1 VNRSRTS
8 LGALAALAA
17 LATACAQ
24 ASDEDLLAGS
34 DGGSG
39 GSVSTIDP
47 GSGPTGPAVADDP
60 DAIAEAAI
68 TDVTEF
74 WRVTFPELY
83 GEEFEEVAGFFP
95 YGPDTE
101 PPPCGD
107 PPPEY
112 EVIANN
118 AFYCPSDDIIA
129 YDAASFLPEVNET
142 FGGFT
147 VAIVIAHEF
156 GHAIQARADAVDR
169 TVDLELQ
176 ADCFAGAWTGR
187 VTAGE
192 SSSFSPEDVDLNQ
205 TVAGMTAI
213 RDIPGT
219 NPDDPMA
226 HGSGFDRVSAFQDG
240 YENGA
245 EACVGYADEFEDR
258 DTVEVP
264 FQSREEFETEGNLHL
279 EDRGPDDPGLLS
291 LLVADLNEF
300 YGVLFGQLGREWTP
314 VDDLVI
320 VEPSRDSITCGGEAF
335 EGSDLEGAAVYC
347 EDENVVVLDGAGL
360 VPDLNRIG
368 DFAVGAE
375 VGRLWAQ
382 AAQTRLG
389 VADEE
394 RAGLQADCLTGVWSI
409 SLSPG
414 DDTTPQST
422 LTTSAGDLDE
432 AIQGFLA
439 YGDALDD
446 EVGTVFERTAA
457 LRTGYRDGYRGCEEY
472 GPLG

>member
-1 VNRSRTS
+1 VNRLPRT
-8 LGALAALAA
+8 LAALVALAALTA
-17 LATACAQ
+17 ACAQ
-24 ASDEDLLAGS
+24 ASDEDLLAG
-34 DGGSG
+34 GGGDPGGGPVPTSG
-39 GSVSTIDP
+39 G
-47 GSGPTGPAVADDP
+47 GEPTGPLVAADP
-60 DAIAEAAI
+60 DAIAEAAVQ
-68 TDVTEF
+68 DVTEF
-74 WRVTFPELY
+74 WRVTFPDVY
-83 GEEFEEVAGFFP
+83 GDEFEDVAGFFP

-112 EVIANN
+112 ELIADN

-129 YDAASFLPEVNET
+129 WDAASFLPEINET

-156 GHAIQARADAVDR
+156 GHAIQARAEAFDR

-187 VTAGE
+187 VTAGDATGFAP
-192 SSSFSPEDVDLNQ
+192 SDVDLDQ

-219 NPDDPMA
+219 DPDEAMA
-226 HGSGFDRVSAFQDG
+226 HGSGFDRVTAFQDG

-245 EACVGYADEFEDR
+245 GACAPYADELEDR

-264 FQSREEFETEGNLHL
+264 FQTEEEFESEGNLHL

-291 LLVADLNEF
+291 LLVTDLNEF
-300 YGVLFGQLGREWTP
+300 YTVLFEDLGQSWAP
-314 VDDLVI
+314 VDDLVL
-320 VEPSRDSITCGGEAF
+320 VDPASESISCGGEEF
-335 EGSDLEGAAVYC
+335 EGSDLEGIAVFC

-382 AAQTRLG
+382 AAQVQLG
-389 VADEE
+389 VADES
-394 RAGLQADCLTGVWSI
+394 RAGLQADCLMGVWSI

-414 DDTTPQST
+414 NTTTPESI

-439 YGDALDD
+439 YGSALDD
-446 EVGTVFERTAA
+446 EVGTIFERVDA

>member
-1 VNRSRTS
+1 VNRLPRT
-8 LGALAALAA
+8 LGALAALVA
-17 LATACAQ
+17 LAAACAQ
-24 ASDEDLLAGS
+24 ASDDDLLAG
-34 DGGSG
+34 GGDPGGGPVPTSG
-39 GSVSTIDP
+39 G
-47 GSGPTGPAVADDP
+47 GEPTGPLVADDP
-60 DAIAEAAI
+60 DAIAEAAVQ
-68 TDVTEF
+68 DVTEF
-74 WRVTFPELY
+74 WRVTFPDLY
-83 GEEFEEVAGFFP
+83 GDEFEDVAGFFP

-112 EVIANN
+112 ELIADN

-129 YDAASFLPEVNET
+129 WDAASFLPEINET

-156 GHAIQARADAVDR
+156 GHAIQARAEAFDR

-187 VTAGE
+187 VTSGDAAGFAP
-192 SSSFSPEDVDLNQ
+192 SDVDLDQ

-219 NPDDPMA
+219 DPDEAMA

-245 EACVGYADEFEDR
+245 DACAPYADELEDR

-264 FQSREEFETEGNLHL
+264 FQTEEEFESEGNLHL

-291 LLVADLNEF
+291 LLETDLNEF
-300 YGVLFGQLGREWTP
+300 YTVLFEDLGQSWAP
-314 VDDLVI
+314 VDDLVL
-320 VEPSRDSITCGGEAF
+320 VDPASESISCGGEEF
-335 EGSDLEGAAVYC
+335 EGPDLEGAAVFC
-347 EDENVVVLDGAGL
+347 EDENVVVLDGSGL

-382 AAQTRLG
+382 AAQVQLG
-389 VADEE
+389 VAGEA
-394 RAGLQADCLTGVWSI
+394 RAGLQADCLMGVWSI

-414 DDTTPQST
+414 DTTTPESN

-439 YGDALDD
+439 YGSALDD
-446 EVGTVFERTAA
+446 EVGTIFERVDA

-472 GPLG
+472 GSLG